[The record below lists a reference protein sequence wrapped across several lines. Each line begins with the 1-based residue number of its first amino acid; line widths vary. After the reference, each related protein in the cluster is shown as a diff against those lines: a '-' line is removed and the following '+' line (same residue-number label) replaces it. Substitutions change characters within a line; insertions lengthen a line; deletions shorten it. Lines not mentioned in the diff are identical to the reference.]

1 MSSSFTVNLA
11 DLTKILEQIKIAE
24 RNAAGESLVDII
36 GPDAA
41 ILPMGLRTVDGSFNH
56 LLPGQ
61 ELVGAADQL
70 FPRMLPADFRLE
82 TDGDTYTLVRAD
94 VAGAPPGGVTITNN
108 NYDPTIAGSHSVADA
123 DLRII
128 SNLIVDATLNNP
140 AALQAAL
147 YASIVPAGTNDLN
160 AAQGAE
166 LATKQIAITALY
178 NTVKDKSAIATDK
191 IQIETAYESAKAN
204 ESIASGQAA
213 TALAKLSEVLAG
225 VGDAVVDQVDLDAAA
240 AAVAAANAAI
250 VAQQAV
256 IKTLQIQA
264 NLLPAGAIDIELDA
278 AKALLV
284 ELHSVADAALAI
296 ANALALNVIDAV
308 AIGDAVALATTASND
323 ATTNSVE
330 LTNAEAAAEA
340 ARIVAVGERDVAINA
355 LSTELTNDGLE
366 VSSDGSI
373 TIANRSPD
381 VGLSPGFNGWMTFFG
396 QFFDHGLDLVTKG
409 NNGTIYIPLQ
419 ADDPLYDK
427 GLDGLVGAQ
436 QKYNADG
443 NALFLDGAT
452 LLFRD
457 SGNVYHDAATGAIVP
472 DPVTPPVAVLYN
484 DDGYGADGILGTV
497 DDRPNF
503 MALTRATTFIDPV
516 TGLKT
521 ATQNTTTPFI
531 DQNQTYTSIS
541 SHQVFLR
548 EYKFSTDTDGNGV
561 ADTRAIATG
570 RMLDGDVTKGSLQ
583 GSIAN
588 WGEVK
593 AQAQSMLGLKLSD
606 FDVNDVPKL
615 LADEYGKFIP
625 GANGFAQVYV
635 NVSLVNNTTH
645 AVIPQ
650 GTFLMEGVAGGLDLS
665 NLAALPQFATP
676 PDGFSFAV
684 ATVGTGHAFLN
695 DISHHA
701 APGKF
706 DSNGDGFKESFQ
718 TADLDIR
725 DVNHD
730 GKITQVDIDANDHD
744 VNEDG
749 VVNALDLIADD
760 HVAGT
765 YDNEMLDAHFI
776 TGDGRGN
783 ENIGLTTVHSIFH
796 SEHNRLVEAN
806 KDTIFESNDIV
817 VINEWLLSGAANQ
830 ITQVQL
836 DTINA
841 IADANAKAA
850 AIDALNWNG
859 ERLFQAGRFATEMQY
874 QHLVFEEFA
883 RKIQPGVNPFVFT
896 NSADLD
902 PAIVAE
908 FAHVVYR
915 FGHSMLSDTVDRL
928 DNNLD
933 PLSADPQLGLI
944 QAFLNPQAFTASGAV
959 TGTVQEASG
968 AIIRGM
974 TRQVGGEIDE
984 FVVQAVRDNLVGL
997 PLDLPALNLA
1007 RGRDTG
1013 IPTFNHARAQFYT
1026 MTGDA
1031 QLKPYESWSDFAQH
1045 IKNPMSI
1052 INFIAAYGTHAELVA
1067 ATTAAEKRAVATLL
1081 VLGDG
1086 DASNGTD
1093 TLINGHTY
1101 TEQQRLD
1108 FLNGTGTW
1116 NAENSGLNDIDLW
1129 IGGLAE
1135 SKMEFGGMLGSTFN
1149 FVFETQLENLQNG
1162 DRFYYLS
1169 RTQGMNLLNQLE
1181 PNTFADLVMRNTSL
1195 GDLHSTHLNGTLF
1208 DTADAIIELD
1218 KLVAQD
1224 GDTFDGLGNRIRHDV
1239 VWEDGLFHLTTKV
1252 ERTNGTI
1259 DVNGDGEI
1267 DGNVLKFHGGE
1278 HVVLGGT
1285 EGNDKLYGDRGI
1297 DTLWGDGGNDYIN
1310 AGSEADQVFGGDGD
1324 DIIEDFF
1331 GDGDFLRGNKGN
1343 DVISDSHGVGDV
1355 LFGDTGKDFIM
1366 GGADVIEIFAGE
1378 GDDFVLGGSGGDG
1391 LMGNEGND
1399 WIEGGEGFD
1408 GLSGENSDLFFNS
1421 PIIGHDVLNGQG
1433 NDTDYDGE
1441 SGDDIMFG
1449 NAGITRANG
1458 MLGFDWVTQ
1467 KGDTDTSGAVIN
1479 LGLSRFVNQQALT
1492 LRDRADSVEGASGW
1506 KYNDTLIGTN
1516 SPTGAV
1522 GAVTGPVGG
1531 PTTDSMLLSQN
1542 VALINGLEA
1551 FLKLTPGALRGQTVG
1566 ADATPFAALPT
1577 DTVVFNPQT
1586 GGDILLGG
1594 AGNDIIFGKAG
1605 NDLLDG
1611 DRWLNVRIE
1620 VHANKDGTGALV
1632 TNNAHVGLDGS
1643 IDSLNEIK
1651 SDMLAGL
1658 INPGQLVIVRELLSN
1673 ALTTNGAATANDY
1686 AMYAGAWTEYT
1697 ITRNANGTVT
1707 ITDNTLT
1714 PILVT
1719 DPLTGVA
1726 AAEALLNNE
1735 GTDTLSNFE
1744 FLRFTNRDAN
1754 GVATGTFTDL
1764 STIQQVATGAALILD
1779 ANGGTPTEG
1788 QVLTVNA
1795 ASIADANGVGVLS
1808 FQWQVAA
1815 IGTLPDGVWTNIGA
1829 GVLNGIGQ
1837 NSASYTP
1844 GQNQVGQILRVVVSF
1859 NDAFGVAETVISAP
1873 TAGVGDLFT
1882 GTAGNDNPL
1891 LTAFDDVASGL
1902 GGNDT
1907 LNGLAGNDLLDGGA
1921 AADILTGG
1929 AGTDTVIGGTGID
1942 TLIATVNDGNDSYDG
1957 GTANDTYDLSA
1968 TAAAATI
1975 IEVGASITSTSAET
1989 GTDTL
1994 IGVENFIGSS
2004 GGDTITVIAGAN
2016 VVDGRGGN
2024 DIISTG
2030 TGADTI
2036 FGGAGNDTLN
2046 GESGV
2051 DIINGGDDDDIIT
2064 GGSNSDILNG
2074 DAGNDTFN
2082 WSWGDGTDTINGGA
2096 GAGDLVKIFGR
2107 AIQNDTLT
2115 VNLTAG
2121 AITTFNDGSTTNTV
2135 VGVEGFTADLLGLS
2149 DTLSYGTTLGSISV
2163 DLSAGAATGF
2173 VSIVNIENATGGNG
2187 DDVITGNLGAN
2198 TLFGGNGVDTL
2209 TGGGG
2214 ADGLNG
2220 GAGGDILIGG
2230 DGADSI
2236 NTGVLEDNLSDLI
2249 RYAASTEYGDLV
2261 NNFDSTGTAAQID
2274 HVQFGGALN
2283 TLFDNVINNDVF
2295 NFATGDGVNNNN
2307 VAVNTA
2313 AVEALYLSGAATEG
2327 VTVANLGVAAA
2338 VAAEFN
2344 AEFNITSAD
2353 GESTLLVINDTNA
2366 NSAALWQWTQIAGGT
2381 AEIDVGEL
2389 VRIGT
2394 INSNGTISLNS
2405 FDFI

>member
-11 DLTKILEQIKIAE
+11 DLAKILEQIKIAE
-24 RNAAGESLVDII
+24 RHAAGENLVDII
-36 GPDAA
+36 GPDASL
-41 ILPMGLRTVDGSFNH
+41 LPMGLRTVDGSYNH

-61 ELVGAADQL
+61 EHVGSAVQL

-94 VAGAPPGGVTITNN
+94 VVNAPPGGITITNN
-108 NYDPTIAGSHSVADA
+108 NYDPTIAGSHSVVDA
-123 DLRII
+123 DPRII
-128 SNLIVDATLNNP
+128 SNLIVDVTLNNP

-147 YASIVPAGTNDLN
+147 FASIVPAGTNDLN

-166 LATKQIAITALY
+166 LAAKQAAITAFY
-178 NTVKDKSAIATDK
+178 NIVKQTTAVANDKQ
-191 IQIETAYESAKAN
+191 QIETAYEAAKASELNASSQVATASAK
-204 ESIASGQAA
+204 
-213 TALAKLSEVLAG
+213 LMDVLAG
-225 VGDAVVDQVDLDAAA
+225 VGDSTVDQIDLDNIA
-240 AAVAAANAAI
+240 AAVAAANAAV

-256 IKTLQIQA
+256 VKTLQIQA
-264 NLLPAGAIDIELDA
+264 NLLQPGQIDVELDA
-278 AKALLV
+278 AKVLLV
-284 ELHSVADAALAI
+284 DLHAVADAALAI
-296 ANALALNVIDAV
+296 SAALALNVIDTV
-308 AIGDAVALATTASND
+308 AIGDAVAIAGTASAN
-323 ATTNSVE
+323 ATTNANE
-330 LTNAEAAAEA
+330 LTNAEAGAEA
-340 ARIVAVGERDVAINA
+340 ARIIAVADRTTAVTN
-355 LSTELTNDGLE
+355 LSTELTADGLE

-409 NNGTIYIPLQ
+409 NNGTVYIPL
-419 ADDPLYDK
+419 AVDDPLYDK
-427 GLDGLVGAQ
+427 GQDGLVGAQ

-443 NALFLDGAT
+443 NALFQDGAN

-457 SGNVYHDAATGAIVP
+457 AGGVYHDAATGAVVP
-472 DPVTPPVAVLYN
+472 DPVTTPTSVLYN

-548 EYKFSTDTDGNGV
+548 EYKLDANNHAISTGRLLDGNV
-561 ADTRAIATG
+561 AN
-570 RMLDGDVTKGSLQ
+570 GSLQ

-588 WGEVK
+588 WSEIK
-593 AQAQSMLGLKLSD
+593 AQAQTMLGLKLTD
-606 FDVNDVPKL
+606 HNVNDVPKL
-615 LADEYGKFIP
+615 VADEYGNFIP

-635 NVSLVNNTTH
+635 NVMLVNAVTH

-650 GTFLMEGVAGGLDLS
+650 GTFLMEGVAGGLDLG
-665 NLAALPQFATP
+665 NLAALPQFAAPPPGFAFVVTP
-676 PDGFSFAV
+676 
-684 ATVGTGHAFLN
+684 VGTGHAFLN

-701 APGKF
+701 APGMF
-706 DSNGDGFKESFQ
+706 DSNGDGFKESRQ

-744 VNEDG
+744 VNQDG

-765 YDNEMLDAHFI
+765 YDNEMLDAHFA

-806 KDTIFESNDIV
+806 KDTIIQSGDIA
-817 VINEWLLSGAANQ
+817 VINEWLLNGAANQ
-830 ITQVQL
+830 ITQAQL

-841 IADANAKAA
+841 IVDPDDKAA
-850 AIDALNWNG
+850 AIDALNWDG
-859 ERLFQAGRFATEMQY
+859 ERLFQAGRFVTEMQY

-883 RKIQPGVNPFVFT
+883 RKIQPNIDAFVFT

-915 FGHSMLSDTVDRL
+915 FGHSMLSDTIDRL
-928 DNNLD
+928 NNNLD
-933 PLSADPQLGLI
+933 SVNGDPQLGLI
-944 QAFLNPQAFTASGAV
+944 QAFLNPQAYTSSGVDNAD
-959 TGTVQEASG
+959 AAG

-984 FVVQAVRDNLVGL
+984 FVVQSVRDNLVGL
-997 PLDLPALNLA
+997 PLDLAALNMA

-1013 IPTFNHARAQFYT
+1013 IPSFNDTRTQFYAL
-1026 MTGDA
+1026 TGDS

-1052 INFIAAYGTHAELVA
+1052 VNFIAAYGLHAELVA
-1067 ATTAAEKRAVATLL
+1067 ATTAADKRAVAMLL
-1081 VLGDG
+1081 VMGDG

-1093 TLINGHTY
+1093 TVINGNTY
-1101 TEQQRLD
+1101 TLQQRLD

-1116 NAENSGLNDIDLW
+1116 NAENSGLNDVDLW

-1135 SKMEFGGMLGSTFN
+1135 AKMEFGGMLGSTFN
-1149 FVFETQLENLQNG
+1149 FVFETQMENLQNG

-1195 GDLHSTHLNGTLF
+1195 GDLHSTHLNGALF
-1208 DTADAIIELD
+1208 NTADAIIELD
-1218 KLVAQD
+1218 KLVAQE

-1239 VWEDGLFHLTTKV
+1239 EWEDGLFHLTSKV

-1259 DVNGDGEI
+1259 DINGDGEI
-1267 DGNVLKFHGGE
+1267 DGNILKFHGGE

-1285 EGNDKLYGDRGI
+1285 EGNDRLFGDRGI
-1297 DTLWGDGGNDYIN
+1297 DTLWGDGGDDYLN

-1324 DIIEDFF
+1324 DIIEDSF

-1343 DVISDSHGVGDV
+1343 DVIADTHGFGDV
-1355 LFGDTGKDFIM
+1355 LFGESGNDFIM
-1366 GGADVIEIFAGE
+1366 AGSDVIEIFAGE
-1378 GDDFVLGGSGGDG
+1378 GDDFVLGGVGGDV

-1458 MLGFDWVTQ
+1458 MLGFDWVIQ
-1467 KGDTDTSGAVIN
+1467 KGDTNTSGAVID
-1479 LGLSRFVNQQALT
+1479 LGLSRFINQQALT

-1516 SPTGAV
+1516 TPNGAV
-1522 GAVTGPVGG
+1522 GGLAGPIGG
-1531 PTTDSMLLSQN
+1531 PATDSMLLSQN

-1551 FLKLTPGALRGQTVG
+1551 FLKLTPGAQRGQTVG
-1566 ADATPFAALPT
+1566 ADITPFAALPT
-1577 DTVVFNPQT
+1577 DTVVFNPQN

-1594 AGNDIIFGKAG
+1594 AGNDVIFGKAG

-1620 VHANKDGTGALV
+1620 VHANRDGSGALV
-1632 TNNAHVGLDGS
+1632 TNNAHVGADGS
-1643 IDSLNEIK
+1643 VDSLNEIK

-1673 ALTTNGAATANDY
+1673 SMTTNGLATANDY
-1686 AMYAGAWTEYT
+1686 ALYAGAFTEYT
-1697 ITRNANGTVT
+1697 ITRNGNGTITV
-1707 ITDNTLT
+1707 TDNTLA

-1719 DPLTGVA
+1719 DPLTGIA
-1726 AAEALLNNE
+1726 APEALLNNE

-1744 FLRFTNRDAN
+1744 FLRFTDRNAA
-1754 GVATGTFTDL
+1754 GVATGTFTNL
-1764 STIQQVATGAALILD
+1764 STVQQAATGAAVIVD

-1788 QVLTVNA
+1788 QALTVNT
-1795 ASIADANGVGVLS
+1795 ASIADANGVGAFS

-1815 IGTLPDGVWTNIGA
+1815 IGTPPNGVWNNV
-1829 GVLNGIGQ
+1829 GVTLLDGTGQ
-1837 NSASYTP
+1837 TTASYTP
-1844 GQNQVGQILRVVVSF
+1844 GQNQVGQSLRVVVTF
-1859 NDAFGVAETVISAP
+1859 NDAFGVTETVISAP
-1873 TAGVGDLFT
+1873 SAGVGDLFT

-1891 LTAFDDVASGL
+1891 LTIFDDVANGL
-1902 GGNDT
+1902 GGSDT
-1907 LNGLAGNDLLDGGA
+1907 LNGLAGNDTLDGGA
-1921 AADILTGG
+1921 GADILTGD
-1929 AGTDTVIGGTGID
+1929 ADNDIVIGGAGHD
-1942 TLIATVNDGNDSYDG
+1942 MLIATVGDGNDSYNG
-1957 GTANDTYDLSA
+1957 GSGTDTYNLSA
-1968 TAAAATI
+1968 TSANATI
-1975 IEVGASITSTSAET
+1975 IEVGTTVTSTSAET
-1989 GTDTL
+1989 GSDILT
-1994 IGVENFIGSS
+1994 GVENYV
-2004 GGDTITVIAGAN
+2004 GGAGNNTITLLSGAN
-2016 VVDGRGGN
+2016 VVDGQGGN
-2024 DIISTG
+2024 DTISTG

-2036 FGGAGNDTLN
+2036 IGGAGNDTLN
-2046 GESGV
+2046 GEAGA
-2051 DIINGGDDDDIIT
+2051 DTINGGGDNDTLT
-2064 GGSNSDILNG
+2064 GGTGADNLNG
-2074 DAGNDTFN
+2074 DDGNDTFN
-2082 WSWGDGTDTINGGA
+2082 WVFGDGGDAINGGA
-2096 GAGDLVKIFGR
+2096 DADTVRITGR
-2107 AIQNDTLT
+2107 AAFNDTLT
-2115 VNLTAG
+2115 VAVVAG
-2121 AITTFNDGSTTNTV
+2121 IITTFSDGATTNTV
-2135 VGVEGFTADLLGLS
+2135 AGVESITADLLGLS
-2149 DTLSYGTTLGSISV
+2149 DTLSYGTTLEAVTVNLG
-2163 DLSAGAATGF
+2163 AGTASGF
-2173 VSIVNIENATGGNG
+2173 TSIVNIENT
-2187 DDVITGNLGAN
+2187 
-2198 TLFGGNGVDTL
+2198 

-2214 ADGLNG
+2214 DDTITGTLNANTLNG
-2220 GAGGDILIGG
+2220 GAGVDTLDGAGGIDTLNGSIGADILIGG
-2230 DGADSI
+2230 DGADQI
-2236 NTGVLEDNLSDLI
+2236 NTGAADDNVSDLV
-2249 RYAASTEYGDLV
+2249 RFFATSEYGDTIT
-2261 NNFDSTGTAAQID
+2261 NFDATGITAAQID

-2283 TLFDNVINNDVF
+2283 TQFDNLVNNDVF
-2295 NFATGDGVNNNN
+2295 TFVTGDGINNNN
-2307 VAVNTA
+2307 VAVNVVTGA
-2313 AVEALYLSGAATEG
+2313 EALYLSGAATEG
-2327 VTVANLGVAAA
+2327 VTNANLGSAAA

-2344 AEFNITSAD
+2344 AEFNITSAV

-2366 NSAALWQWTQIAGGT
+2366 NSTSLWQWTQAVGGT
-2381 AEIDVGEL
+2381 AEIDASEL
-2389 VRIGT
+2389 VRMGT
-2394 INSNGTISLNS
+2394 VSANGILQLSSL
-2405 FDFI
+2405 DFF